1 LPAPK
6 LEWHAATKSI
16 KCPDGTVLLIPDD
29 LVSRVRQDDPD
40 EMSVVPDGAQAS
52 ALVVTDS
59 PRADFFTIIG
69 TAYVRA
75 TGRILLLDRDD
86 FKALQ
91 RASFETRI
99 QRLPGETSMDGRS
112 WKLGYAR
119 STDCQF
125 GALDLEEG
133 GAPSRMTELV
143 GSLYIRIKE
152 PANCDI

>member
-1 LPAPK
+1 M
-6 LEWHAATKSI
+6 
-16 KCPDGTVLLIPDD
+16 
-29 LVSRVRQDDPD
+29 RR
-40 EMSVVPDGAQAS
+40 

-59 PRADFFTIIG
+59 PQADFFTVIG

-75 TGRILLLDRDD
+75 TGRVLLLNRDD

-91 RASFETRI
+91 WASFEARI
-99 QRLPGETSMDGRS
+99 QRLPGETSQDGRS

-143 GSLYIRIKE
+143 ESMTIKSEE
-152 PANCDI
+152 PNCEI